1 MIYYRE
7 RLRKLEEVV
16 AWAKLKG
23 FTWVG
28 PDEVDEDWKK
38 IVQQKIKSIPLIFN
52 GAKPKNSDF
61 MRPLYT
67 S

>member
-7 RLRKLEEVV
+7 RLRKLEEAV

-38 IVQQKIKSIPLIFN
+38 KLYNKKSN
-52 GAKPKNSDF
+52 QY
-61 MRPLYT
+61 R
-67 S
+67 